1 LDFDLPLLA
10 YPRLGVTI
18 TNRDDDSRQPST
30 ATTSL
35 PFNNPTIDRAD
46 RKPIIGETETDD
58 DVDARP
64 IDDKIRRPNARPP
77 RSIVAVAHVDA
88 M

>member
-10 YPRLGVTI
+10 YPRLGVA
-18 TNRDDDSRQPST
+18 TNRDDSRQPST

-35 PFNNPTIDRAD
+35 PFNNPTIDRAE
-46 RKPIIGETETDD
+46 RIPMAGETDD

>member
-10 YPRLGVTI
+10 YPRLGVTA
-18 TNRDDDSRQPST
+18 NRDDDSRQPST

-35 PFNNPTIDRAD
+35 PFNNPTIVDRAD
-46 RKPIIGETETDD
+46 RKPITGETDDDD

-77 RSIVAVAHVDA
+77 RSIVAAVDA